1 MTYRGQGA
9 SPIAA
14 WLLIVINLLLF
25 LVTVV
30 VHRTNPDYM
39 YYTFGLS
46 QVTFLE
52 RPWTLLTSMFIHAG
66 LWHIF
71 ANMITL
77 YFFGSYL
84 NRLLGTLKF
93 IIVYLAGGILGG
105 IAYLLLAPEYSL
117 AVGAS
122 GAIFALGGVLAVMR
136 PRLRVIIFP
145 IPVPLPL
152 WIAIIGIFV
161 VFTVL
166 AIVEV
171 LPIIAWQG
179 HLGGLVL
186 GLVAGYLFRRRER
199 Y

>member
-1 MTYRGQGA
+1 MAYRGRDS

-14 WLLIVINLLLF
+14 WLLIAINLLLF
-25 LVTVV
+25 LVTVI
-30 VHRTNPDYM
+30 VHSTNPDFM

-52 RPWTLLTSMFIHAG
+52 RPWTLVTSMFIHAG
-66 LWHIF
+66 LWHIL

-93 IIVYLAGGILGG
+93 LIVYFAGGILGG
-105 IAYLLLAPEYSL
+105 IVYLLLAPEYSI

-136 PRLRVIIFP
+136 PRLRVLIFP
-145 IPVPLPL
+145 IPAPMPL
-152 WIAIIGIFV
+152 WIAVIGIFA
-161 VFTVL
+161 VFSF
-166 AIVEV
+166 
-171 LPIIAWQG
+171 LPNVAWQA
-179 HLGGLVL
+179 HAGGLAL
-186 GLVAGYLFRRRER
+186 GLVAGYFFRRRER
-199 Y
+199 YSYY